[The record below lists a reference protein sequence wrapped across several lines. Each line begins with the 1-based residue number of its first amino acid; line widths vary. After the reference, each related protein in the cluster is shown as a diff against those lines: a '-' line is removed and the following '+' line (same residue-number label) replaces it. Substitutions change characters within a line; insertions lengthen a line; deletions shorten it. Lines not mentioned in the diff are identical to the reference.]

1 MKQIHIFPKEWLQ
14 LHPYKQSDPTDS
26 YYTQIANRIYDI
38 MVQTQL
44 ANSFKPD
51 EVKQISLRIA
61 AYFEDVISQL
71 NIWRSFITQHKALYG
86 KYLPFYTPDDHYY
99 EDEANYEDIRFLLW
113 HYTQQYHGVRRGTF
127 VSPDNVANA
136 ETALL
141 IYQLFCDEWT
151 TAPENERMQ
160 QLFAPETRYDS
171 EDKEALNKLL
181 EWFFYQSY
189 LFTDYHRL
197 YTNTAKE
204 YMEQHELSGEDL
216 MNIYSILPRV
226 TKTPFF
232 AYTAS
237 KWLSFIV
244 PQDHPDYALFAE
256 EGEKTQTFKIPE
268 SDEEKATKQSE
279 YERFTAAAEGHPLVY
294 FTNKQD
300 AEAFFAGIGFDKKE
314 TDEWNI
320 PQKSAFYATPE
331 DGVRF
336 ISHELECIKDER
348 NPFYNQA
355 QAEKDALSFFMV
367 EHCAPSLLRTL
378 EENGML
384 ADAQGKSLV
393 SEARSKAI
401 IHENWDFLMRYFLN
415 EY

>member
-197 YTNTAKE
+197 YTNTAK
-204 YMEQHELSGEDL
+204 
-216 MNIYSILPRV
+216 
-226 TKTPFF
+226 
-232 AYTAS
+232 
-237 KWLSFIV
+237 
-244 PQDHPDYALFAE
+244 
-256 EGEKTQTFKIPE
+256 
-268 SDEEKATKQSE
+268 
-279 YERFTAAAEGHPLVY
+279 
-294 FTNKQD
+294 
-300 AEAFFAGIGFDKKE
+300 
-314 TDEWNI
+314 
-320 PQKSAFYATPE
+320 
-331 DGVRF
+331 
-336 ISHELECIKDER
+336 
-348 NPFYNQA
+348 
-355 QAEKDALSFFMV
+355 
-367 EHCAPSLLRTL
+367 
-378 EENGML
+378 
-384 ADAQGKSLV
+384 
-393 SEARSKAI
+393 
-401 IHENWDFLMRYFLN
+401 
-415 EY
+415 